1 MRCKLY
7 SLLLPAYTILGDEE
21 RQKSLIGTIV
31 SFLSLIRAEQ
41 SLALLLLTLY
51 GCTDSSIYYYRAHE
65 LIDPWSR
72 ESSPKKSKLSLIRR
86 LADYDRWL
94 KHNSLPSGIRLVAL
108 LNEHL
113 NEIMERERMNHTS
126 IHLYCT
132 GPYWVAFERS
142 AYQLHR
148 AFPDSETTP
157 LRLFAY
163 PFPIVMVSVTDRS
176 LRSYARKHILRWDET
191 DYVVLTAP
199 ESSSTDYRRW
209 HAGEV
214 EGLPQLT

>member
-1 MRCKLY
+1 MR
-7 SLLLPAYTILGDEE
+7 EE
-21 RQKSLIGTIV
+21 RETCGV
-31 SFLSLIRAEQ
+31 
-41 SLALLLLTLY
+41 
-51 GCTDSSIYYYRAHE
+51 
-65 LIDPWSR
+65 
-72 ESSPKKSKLSLIRR
+72 
-86 LADYDRWL
+86 
-94 KHNSLPSGIRLVAL
+94 PSGIRLMNL
-108 LNEHL
+108 LRERL
-113 NEIMERERMNHTS
+113 TEIMNRERVNRNS

-176 LRSYARKHILRWDET
+176 LRSYARKHILRRDDK
-191 DYVVLTAP
+191 DYKQLTVPVLSLA
-199 ESSSTDYRRW
+199 DYHEW

-214 EGLPQLT
+214 EGVPLLSEKV

>member
-1 MRCKLY
+1 MRK
-7 SLLLPAYTILGDEE
+7 
-21 RQKSLIGTIV
+21 
-31 SFLSLIRAEQ
+31 
-41 SLALLLLTLY
+41 
-51 GCTDSSIYYYRAHE
+51 
-65 LIDPWSR
+65 
-72 ESSPKKSKLSLIRR
+72 ESET
-86 LADYDRWL
+86 
-94 KHNSLPSGIRLVAL
+94 PSGIRLML
-108 LNEHL
+108 LLKERL
-113 NEIMERERMNHTS
+113 VEIMDRERANQNS

-176 LRSYARKHILRWDET
+176 LRSYARKHILRRDDK
-191 DYVVLTAP
+191 DYKQLTVP
-199 ESSSTDYRRW
+199 RLSLMDYQEW

-214 EGLPQLT
+214 EGLPRLSEN

>member
-1 MRCKLY
+1 MR
-7 SLLLPAYTILGDEE
+7 EE
-21 RQKSLIGTIV
+21 RETCGV
-31 SFLSLIRAEQ
+31 
-41 SLALLLLTLY
+41 
-51 GCTDSSIYYYRAHE
+51 
-65 LIDPWSR
+65 
-72 ESSPKKSKLSLIRR
+72 
-86 LADYDRWL
+86 
-94 KHNSLPSGIRLVAL
+94 PSGIRLMNL
-108 LNEHL
+108 LRERL
-113 NEIMERERMNHTS
+113 TEIMDRERANRNS

-176 LRSYARKHILRWDET
+176 LSSYARRHILRRDDK
-191 DYVVLTAP
+191 DYKQLTVPVLSLA
-199 ESSSTDYRRW
+199 DYHEW

-214 EGLPQLT
+214 EGVPLLSEKV